1 MLSPRKIAIVST
13 FSNACGGSEGRAVQL
28 YRLLS
33 PRAPVELWTERE
45 PDPRLAQSW
54 PIRRVDDSRG
64 DHPRGADIV
73 FVGAPRFGRWVRRAA
88 ARRITL
94 IYNSDTPRRLQRRLR
109 KLRDVPKED
118 LRLVFASER
127 LAASVPYPG
136 TVQLSPIDLERFRP
150 APRGWPE
157 LRVGRLSRDV
167 RYKHG
172 ESDPAL
178 YARLARSGVRV
189 RVQGGTCLAGE
200 LRGVEGVELLPA
212 CPRSPE
218 AFLQGLDLFLYRT
231 RSDWFEASARVIVEA
246 LACGLPVIA
255 HRRGGYV
262 DYVRSGENGYLFE
275 DDDGALACVLRLRE
289 DAALLERMQAA
300 ARASAE
306 ALYSEDALAQIVDF
320 YLR

>member
-33 PRAPVELWTERE
+33 SRASVELWTESE
-45 PDPRLAQSW
+45 PDPRLKERW
-54 PIRRVDDSRG
+54 PIRKVDGLRG

-73 FVGAPRFGRWVRRAA
+73 FVGAPRFGRWVRRAE

-118 LRLVFASER
+118 LRLVFASEH
-127 LAASVPYPG
+127 LAASVPYRG

-150 APRGWPE
+150 APREWSE

-172 ESDPAL
+172 EGDPDL
-178 YARLARSGVRV
+178 YARLVRCGVNV
-189 RVQGGTCLAGE
+189 RVQGGTCLAPE
-200 LRGVEGVELLPA
+200 LRGVEGVVLLPA
-212 CPRSPE
+212 CPMAPE
-218 AFLQGLDLFLYRT
+218 RFLQGLDVFLYRT
-231 RSDWFEASARVIVEA
+231 RTDWFEASARVVVEA

-255 HRRGGYV
+255 HRRGGYA
-262 DYVRSGENGYLFE
+262 DYVRPGENGYLFDG
-275 DDDGALACVLRLRE
+275 DDEAVACVLRLRE
-289 DAALLERMQAA
+289 DPARLERMKAA

-306 ALYSEDALAQIVDF
+306 ALYSEDALAEIVDF
-320 YLR
+320 YLA